1 VTRLLV
7 QPDDG
12 AAPLLEA
19 LDSARRR
26 LDLYVFRLD
35 DRRVAEAL
43 ERAVRRGVAVRA
55 LVAHTRRGGAAPLRK
70 LEARLRA
77 IGVDVSRSDDD
88 LQRYHGKMAIVD
100 DRRLLV
106 LGYNFTRRDMEH
118 SRSFGLM
125 LEDKRV
131 IAQAR
136 QMYEAD
142 FARRPYV
149 PEHGTLVVSPF
160 NSRAVLA
167 RLIQQARRQILIYDK
182 RLSDELML
190 RLIERQARAGVEVR
204 VIGAMQRRLNGV
216 AAAPFPGRLHVR
228 AIIQDG
234 RRLFVGSQSLRREEL
249 DERRE
254 IGAVVSTHR
263 EVARAL
269 RVFQQDWVASQSTR
283 RSLRARL
290 LEPPRKPAPR
300 GPPLALAP
308 PPRSPLARRPKRRR

>member
-1 VTRLLV
+1 MTQLLV

-12 AAPLLEA
+12 AAPLLDA

-55 LVAHTRRGGAAPLRK
+55 LVAHTRRGGAFALRK
-70 LEARLRA
+70 LESRLRK
-77 IGVDVSRSDDD
+77 IGVDVSRSDND

-118 SRSFGLM
+118 SRSFGLV

-136 QMYEAD
+136 EMYEAD
-142 FARRPYV
+142 FRRRAYV

-190 RLIERQARAGVEVR
+190 RLIERQAKAGVEVR
-204 VIGAMQRRLNGV
+204 VIGAMQRRLKGV

-254 IGAVVSTHR
+254 IGAVVSTAR

-269 RVFQQDWVASQSTR
+269 RVFQTDWAASQKG
-283 RSLRARL
+283 RSSRARKL
-290 LEPPRKPAPR
+290 APPRKPAPVDH
-300 GPPLALAP
+300 
-308 PPRSPLARRPKRRR
+308 RSRRRRLLDGR

>member
-1 VTRLLV
+1 VTQLLV

-12 AAPLLEA
+12 SAPLLEA
-19 LDSARRR
+19 FDSARRS

-35 DRRVAEAL
+35 DRRVADAL
-43 ERAVRRGVAVRA
+43 GRAVRRGVAVRA
-55 LVAHTRRGGAAPLRK
+55 LVAHTRRGGAFALRK
-70 LEARLRA
+70 LEGHLRKM
-77 IGVDVSRSDDD
+77 GVDVSRSDND

-118 SRSFGLM
+118 SRSFGLI

-136 QMYEAD
+136 EMYDAD
-142 FARRPYV
+142 FNRRAYV
-149 PEHGTLVVSPF
+149 PEHGALVVSPF

-167 RLIQQARRQILIYDK
+167 RLIQEARRQILIYDK

-204 VIGAMQRRLNGV
+204 VIGTMQRHLKGV

-234 RRLFVGSQSLRREEL
+234 RRLFVGSQSLRKEEL
-249 DERRE
+249 DNRRE
-254 IGAVVSTHR
+254 IGAVVSTAT
-263 EVARAL
+263 VVTRAL
-269 RVFQQDWVASQSTR
+269 RVFQHDWVASQARTR
-283 RSLRARL
+283 SSPRLR
-290 LEPPRKPAPR
+290 KAPR
-300 GPPLALAP
+300 IPRPVDHRSSGRRAP
-308 PPRSPLARRPKRRR
+308 G

>member
-1 VTRLLV
+1 MTQLLV

-12 AAPLLEA
+12 PAPLLQA
-19 LDSARRR
+19 LDSAKRT

-35 DRRVAEAL
+35 DRRVSDAL
-43 ERAVRRGVAVRA
+43 ERAVRRKVAVRA
-55 LVAHTRRGGAAPLRK
+55 LVAHTRRGGAFALRK
-70 LEARLRA
+70 LESRLRK
-77 IGVDVSRSDDD
+77 IGVNVSRSDND

-118 SRSFGLM
+118 SRSFGLI

-136 QMYEAD
+136 EMYEAD
-142 FARRPYV
+142 FKRRAWV
-149 PEHGTLVVSPF
+149 PDRGALVISPF
-160 NSRAVLA
+160 NSRSVLA
-167 RLIQQARRQILIYDK
+167 RMIQQARRQILIYDK

-190 RLIERQARAGVEVR
+190 RLIEKQAKAGVEVR
-204 VIGAMQRRLNGV
+204 VIGTMQRRLKGV

-234 RRLFVGSQSLRREEL
+234 RRLFVGSQSLRKAEL

-254 IGAVVSTHR
+254 IGAVVSTDR

-269 RVFQQDWVASQSTR
+269 RVFQTDWAASQKKGRSSKTR
-283 RSLRARL
+283 R
-290 LEPPRKPAPR
+290 
-300 GPPLALAP
+300 LAP
-308 PPRSPLARRPKRRR
+308 PRIPVAVEHRSRWRRLLDGR

>member
-1 VTRLLV
+1 MTRLLV

-12 AAPLLEA
+12 VAPLLEA
-19 LDSARRR
+19 FDSARRR
-26 LDLYVFRLD
+26 LDLYVFRLE

-55 LVAHTRRGGAAPLRK
+55 LVAHTRRDGTAPLRK

-77 IGVDVSRSDDD
+77 MKVDVSRSDDD
-88 LQRYHGKMAIVD
+88 LERYHGKMAIVD

-118 SRSFGLM
+118 SRSFGLV
-125 LEDKRV
+125 LEDTRV

-149 PEHGTLVVSPF
+149 PDHGALVVSPF

-204 VIGAMQRRLNGV
+204 VIGAVQRRLKGV
-216 AAAPFPGRLHVR
+216 ATARYRGRLHVR

-234 RRLFVGSQSLRREEL
+234 RRLFVGSQSLRQAEL

-254 IGAVVSTHR
+254 IGAVVSTDR
-263 EVARAL
+263 EVSRAL
-269 RVFQQDWVASQSTR
+269 RVFQQDWVASHPKD
-283 RSLRARL
+283 RSSRARTAA
-290 LEPPRKPAPR
+290 PPRVAPVEH
-300 GPPLALAP
+300 
-308 PPRSPLARRPKRRR
+308 RSRWRRLLDGR